1 VSVATAVPGRAGTSF
16 ASDPMGELAMGTE
29 HTHHVTV
36 RLERGYEF
44 VGEFNDVDGAPAILF
59 DEPEPLGEG
68 RAPNA
73 AAVLAAAV
81 GNCLSASLALCLRKM
96 RLTVDGLTANVEA
109 RISRNEEGRL
119 RISGIDVELVPELR
133 DYNPAKL
140 QRCEHLFEDFCTV
153 TASVRKGIPVGVT
166 VRAPG
171 EIATVAPVLPKTSA
185 ERAVLDEQC

>member
-1 VSVATAVPGRAGTSF
+1 MSS
-16 ASDPMGELAMGTE
+16 E

-36 RLERGYEF
+36 RLARGYEF
-44 VGEFNDVDGAPAILF
+44 VAEFNDVDGAPAILF
-59 DEPEPLGEG
+59 DEPAPLGED

-109 RISRNEEGRL
+109 RVSRNDEGRL

-133 DYNPAKL
+133 DPNPAKL

-153 TASVRKGIPVGVT
+153 TASVRQGIPVTVT
-166 VRAPG
+166 VRTPDETATIAPPP
-171 EIATVAPVLPKTSA
+171 VAVAA
-185 ERAVLDEQC
+185 EHASLDEQC